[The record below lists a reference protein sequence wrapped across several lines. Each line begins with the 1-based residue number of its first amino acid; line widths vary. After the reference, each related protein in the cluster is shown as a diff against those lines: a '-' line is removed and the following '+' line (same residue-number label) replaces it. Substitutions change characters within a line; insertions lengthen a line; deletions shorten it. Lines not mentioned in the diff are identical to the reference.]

1 MDARFTELYQILKKE
16 VVPALGCTGPTA
28 ISYVVAEA
36 ASAVGGTPKKVKVFL
51 DRHIGTKNSDVGI
64 PNTDIVGYDIAAALG
79 ALAGDA
85 EAKLNVLHN
94 VTAED
99 EIAAKQFVKDG
110 NVEITPDLETEIL
123 GLYMEATVETDKGIG
138 KAVVVKTHTNLVY
151 REANGVV
158 QVNIPYDRIASM
170 NETKD
175 PMASYKIADFY
186 DFAMNIPLEDILFLR
201 EAVDMNTQLAD
212 TIFTGEAK
220 GAGFALSMMERSEG
234 NIIRKAKALT
244 AAGSEARMA
253 GLSKPAMSCA
263 TSGNVGITA
272 SLPLISMAEDMDLP
286 EEKLLR
292 ALAMSFLMT
301 ICVKN
306 RIGRV
311 SSMCACVVAASQG
324 VAAGATMLLGGDLAA
339 IDRAINN
346 TIVNIFGVV
355 CDGARLACA
364 MKLASAAGIA
374 IEAAE
379 IAMDGYMTPAEQG
392 VVGTDADDSL
402 NFMGSFAQ
410 NGMKGSDLALCK
422 ALYAKYLKQQ
432 ENK

>member
-1 MDARFTELYQILKKE
+1 
-16 VVPALGCTGPTA
+16 
-28 ISYVVAEA
+28 
-36 ASAVGGTPKKVKVFL
+36 
-51 DRHIGTKNSDVGI
+51 
-64 PNTDIVGYDIAAALG
+64 
-79 ALAGDA
+79 
-85 EAKLNVLHN
+85 
-94 VTAED
+94 
-99 EIAAKQFVKDG
+99 
-110 NVEITPDLETEIL
+110 
-123 GLYMEATVETDKGIG
+123 
-138 KAVVVKTHTNLVY
+138 
-151 REANGVV
+151 
-158 QVNIPYDRIASM
+158 
-170 NETKD
+170 
-175 PMASYKIADFY
+175 
-186 DFAMNIPLEDILFLR
+186 
-201 EAVDMNTQLAD
+201 
-212 TIFTGEAK
+212 
-220 GAGFALSMMERSEG
+220 
-234 NIIRKAKALT
+234 
-244 AAGSEARMA
+244 MA

-272 SLPLISMAEDMDLP
+272 SLPLISMAEDMDVP

-324 VAAGATMLLGGDLAA
+324 VAAGACMLLGGGLDA

-374 IEAAE
+374 IECAE
-379 IAMDGYMTPAEQG
+379 IAMDGYQTPAEQG
-392 VVGTDADDSL
+392 VIGTNADDSL

-432 ENK
+432 AKK